1 MMSMGSH
8 HEYFFLLTIAAVF
21 FSSARFCSSFS
32 SYRHIATTATN
43 IKKFAMSQPSASTS
57 SWNVESGVDP
67 LLISQS
73 QFMES
78 DTVLVLDNNDNVIS
92 SASKKASHEFSPAQP
107 HGILHRAFSVFLFDK
122 STNELL
128 LQKRASTKI
137 TFPNVWTNTCCSHPL
152 HGMHPSESECDG
164 GGEMG
169 NVTGVKHAA
178 VRKLKHELGVPIG
191 ELKLEDFKYLTRVHY
206 WAADTVTHGEMR

>member
-1 MMSMGSH
+1 MSKGCHYNLFS
-8 HEYFFLLTIAAVF
+8 LLTIAAVF
-21 FSSARFCSSFS
+21 FGSAPCCSSFS
-32 SYRHIATTATN
+32 YRHFTN
-43 IKKFAMSQPSASTS
+43 NNIVKLTMSQPSTS
-57 SWNVESGVDP
+57 STWNADSGVDP
-67 LLISQS
+67 LLVSQS
-73 QFMES
+73 QFMEI
-78 DTVLVLDNNDNVIS
+78 DTVLVLDKNDKVIS

-152 HGMHPSESECDG
+152 HGMNPSESELDG
-164 GGEMG
+164 EGGHG

-178 VRKLKHELGVPIG
+178 IRKLKHELGIPVG
-191 ELKLEDFKYLTRVHY
+191 ELKLDEFKYLTRVHY

>member
-1 MMSMGSH
+1 MGSH

-92 SASKKASHEFSPAQP
+92 SASKRPPTNSPPHNRMASSIAHSPSFYLTSPQMNCYCKNAPLQRSHSP
-107 HGILHRAFSVFLFDK
+107 MCGRIRAAVIRCMGCIRR
-122 STNELL
+122 N
-128 LQKRASTKI
+128 Q
-137 TFPNVWTNTCCSHPL
+137 NV
-152 HGMHPSESECDG
+152 M
-164 GGEMG
+164 GGEKWGM
-169 NVTGVKHAA
+169 
-178 VRKLKHELGVPIG
+178 
-191 ELKLEDFKYLTRVHY
+191 
-206 WAADTVTHGEMR
+206 